1 MFITF
6 DVALYCLAVHC
17 CCICRFKAR
26 MLKMEI
32 GECNKKAKN
41 NRKSSLPFICL
52 KLSKV
57 ILVQETIN
65 CKTGL
70 RTFFLVK

>member
-1 MFITF
+1 
-6 DVALYCLAVHC
+6 
-17 CCICRFKAR
+17 

-41 NRKSSLPFICL
+41 DRKSSLPFIGL

-57 ILVQETIN
+57 ILAQETIN
-65 CKTGL
+65 CNTGL
-70 RTFFLVK
+70 RTFFSVK

>member
-1 MFITF
+1 
-6 DVALYCLAVHC
+6 
-17 CCICRFKAR
+17 

-32 GECNKKAKN
+32 GEGNKKAKN
-41 NRKSSLPFICL
+41 DRKSSLPFICP

-70 RTFFLVK
+70 RTFFLVKWRLVFLKIIGSLCSYL

>member
-1 MFITF
+1 
-6 DVALYCLAVHC
+6 
-17 CCICRFKAR
+17 
-26 MLKMEI
+26 MEI

-41 NRKSSLPFICL
+41 DRKSSLPFICP

-70 RTFFLVK
+70 RTFFLVKMTSSFFKNYWQLVFLFIMQGYRRGPLF

>member
-1 MFITF
+1 
-6 DVALYCLAVHC
+6 
-17 CCICRFKAR
+17 

-41 NRKSSLPFICL
+41 DRKSSLPFIGL

-57 ILVQETIN
+57 ILAQETIN
-65 CKTGL
+65 CKTGR